1 MFVDKVKIYVKA
13 GNGGDGATTFRRE
26 KYVPNGGPDGGDGG
40 KGGDIIL
47 KVKQE
52 LNTLVDFR
60 FQKHFRA
67 EDGGKGMPKNCTG
80 KSGAP
85 LYISVPQGTVVK
97 SSETGKVIVDM
108 FDRDQTFVLLH
119 GGNGGKGNA
128 HFMSSRKQAPHFSQ
142 MGQKTEEY
150 EIVFELKTIA
160 DVGLVGFPNVGKSTL
175 LSVITEAKPKIANYH
190 FTTLSPNLGVLKRF
204 DESCVL
210 ADIPGLIEGASEGI
224 GLGHEFLRHIERT
237 RLILH
242 LIDVSGSEGRN
253 PFDDFLAINKELKN
267 YSEKLA
273 KLPQIIVLNKIDLLE
288 NPTQAV
294 EEFKKELKKNKK
306 YSKFAVFA
314 ISSMTRKGIDEMI
327 ACIFDKLKT
336 LPKIERIEGEGFE
349 FAPRDTSSFEVVKL
363 GDGYFEVKGGRI
375 DELQR
380 KVVLSDPDSFAYFHK
395 RLRKDGII
403 DELLKQGMKT
413 GDTVLINDF
422 EFVYEE

>member
-1 MFVDKVKIYVKA
+1 MFIDKVKIFVKA
-13 GNGGDGATTFRRE
+13 GNGGDGANTFRRE

-47 KVKQE
+47 RVKQG

-60 FQKHFRA
+60 FNKHFRA

-80 KSGAP
+80 KSGEP
-85 LYISVPQGTVVK
+85 LFIDVPQGTVVK
-97 SSETGKVIVDM
+97 DSESGKVIVDM
-108 FDRDQTFVLLH
+108 FDKDQTYTLLT
-119 GGNGGKGNA
+119 GGLGGKGNA

-142 MGQKTEEY
+142 TGQKTDEY
-150 EIVFELKTIA
+150 EIIFELKTIA

-190 FTTLSPNLGVLKRF
+190 FTTLSPNLGVLKRY
-204 DESCVL
+204 DETCVL
-210 ADIPGLIEGASEGI
+210 ADIPGLIEGASEGV

-242 LIDVSGSEGRN
+242 LVDISGSEGRA
-253 PFDDFLAINKELKN
+253 PFEDFMSINKELKN
-267 YSEKLA
+267 YSEKLYN
-273 KLPQIIVLNKIDLLE
+273 LPQIVVLNKLDLVFDQE
-288 NPTQAV
+288 KAI
-294 EEFKKELKKNKK
+294 EDFKKELKKNKK
-306 YSKFAVFA
+306 YANVDVFA
-314 ISSMTRKGIDEMI
+314 ISAVTRSGIDEMI
-327 ACIFDKLKT
+327 DCIFEKLKT

-349 FAPRDTSSFEVVKL
+349 FAPHDTISFEVVKL
-363 GDGYFEVKGGRI
+363 ADGYFEVKGGRI

-403 DELLKQGMKT
+403 DALLKAGMQN
-413 GDTVLINDF
+413 GDTVLIGDF

>member
-13 GNGGDGATTFRRE
+13 GNGGDGASTFRRE

-40 KGGDIIL
+40 KGGDVIL

-80 KSGAP
+80 KSGEP

-97 SSETGKVIVDM
+97 DVETGKVIVDM

-128 HFMSSRKQAPHFSQ
+128 HFMSSRKQSPHFSQ

-150 EIVFELKTIA
+150 EIMFELKTIA

-204 DESCVL
+204 DETCVL

-242 LIDVSGSEGRN
+242 LIDVSGSEGRV
-253 PFDDFLAINKELKN
+253 PFDDFMAINKELKN

-273 KLPQIIVLNKIDLLE
+273 KLPQIIILNKIDLLE
-288 NPTQAV
+288 NPERAV
-294 EEFKKELKKNKK
+294 EDFKKELKKDKK
-306 YSKFAVFA
+306 YSKFEVFA
-314 ISSMTRKGIDEMI
+314 ISSVTRKGIDEMI

-336 LPKIERIEGEGFE
+336 LPKVERIEGEGFE
-349 FAPRDTSSFEVVKL
+349 FAPHDTSSFEVVKL

-403 DELLKQGMKT
+403 DELLKQGMKN

>member
-1 MFVDKVKIYVKA
+1 MFVDKVKIFVKA

-40 KGGDIIL
+40 KGGDIVL
-47 KVKQE
+47 RVKQG

-60 FQKHFRA
+60 FNKHFRA

-80 KSGAP
+80 KSGMP
-85 LYISVPQGTVVK
+85 LYIDVPQGTVVK
-97 SSETGKVIVDM
+97 DNETGKVIVDM
-108 FDRDQTFVLLH
+108 FDKDQTHTLLV
-119 GGNGGKGNA
+119 GGCGGKGNA

-142 MGQKTEEY
+142 TGQKTEEY
-150 EIVFELKTIA
+150 EIIFELKTIA

-190 FTTLSPNLGVLKRF
+190 FTTLSPNLGVLKRY
-204 DESCVL
+204 DETCVL
-210 ADIPGLIEGASEGI
+210 ADIPGLIEGASEGV

-253 PFDDFLAINKELKN
+253 PFEDFMAINKELKN
-267 YSEKLA
+267 YSEKLY
-273 KLPQIIVLNKIDLLE
+273 KLPQIIVLNKLDLCLE
-288 NPTQAV
+288 PENEV
-294 EEFKKELKKNKK
+294 EKFKKELKKHKN
-306 YSKFAVFA
+306 YSKCEVFA
-314 ISSMTRKGIDEMI
+314 ISAATRKGIECVID
-327 ACIFDKLKT
+327 AIFNKLKT
-336 LPKIERIEGEGFE
+336 LPKIERIESDGFE
-349 FAPRDTSSFEVVKL
+349 FASKDTASFEVIKL
-363 GDGYFEVKGGRI
+363 GDGYFEVKGGRM

-403 DELLKQGMKT
+403 DALLKKGMKN
-413 GDTVLINDF
+413 GDTVLINDI